1 MAIKTETDLL
11 KRMHE
16 IGASDLRSTGRFSAQ
31 LLASTELLHNETHG
45 DSLAPG
51 PPPPAVSHL
60 RVALYG
66 RVSTKD
72 KGQETENQL
81 AQLREFCK
89 RQEWPIVEEYVDHA
103 SGKRSDRV
111 RFLALFADAAQ
122 RKFDLVLFWS
132 LDRFS
137 REGVL
142 DTLQHLQKLTA
153 AKVEWKSF
161 TEQYLDSCGVFRD
174 AVLAILAT
182 IAKQERVRL
191 SERTQAGIE
200 RARAKGVKFGAPKK
214 IFNRAKVMELRSQG
228 KSLRQIARVLKISTA
243 TVYRTLTVP
252 AFLSV
257 G

>member
-1 MAIKTETDLL
+1 
-11 KRMHE
+11 MHE

-161 TEQYLDSCGVFRD
+161 TEQPCLRFSPPSRNRNVYAFRSEHRPVSKGRGPK
-174 AVLAILAT
+174 ALNSELRKRFST
-182 IAKQERVRL
+182 ELRL
-191 SERTQAGIE
+191 WSSDHKE
-200 RARAKGVKFGAPKK
+200 RACA
-214 IFNRAKVMELRSQG
+214 RS
-228 KSLRQIARVLKISTA
+228 
-243 TVYRTLTVP
+243 P
-252 AFLSV
+252 EF
-257 G
+257 